1 MKRSI
6 VLITLLAML
15 LGTAPAS
22 AQPRTRGK
30 HAVATSRSRPTR
42 TPPRAK
48 PRPRPTAR
56 PTARPVR
63 GPARATAR
71 PPRPDAAPRVMI
83 AGAVRGPSEPRA
95 RLDAVALTP
104 AERTADALDAIL
116 RGPLRFGTT
125 GLYVVD
131 AATGAELFASHP
143 DDPLN
148 PASNVKL
155 IATATALDQVG
166 PAFRYTTRLLGA
178 RPDAA
183 GAVAGD
189 VYLHGSF
196 DPTLAIG
203 GLDELAAQVAAG
215 GVRAI
220 AGDVV
225 VGEQATRD
233 GIYRARLHVEVV
245 AGAPG
250 AAPQVAVGPA
260 SDFIEVVNRATT
272 SKRAKVKKKAG
283 VTVTTALVDRG
294 GHKRLQVIVAG
305 TIGKGKTSAH
315 FLSTKERH
323 LYAAHLLRAAL
334 AKAGVTVAGD
344 VHVAPLPAYV
354 AEATARGVLPVPL
367 GVHRSAP
374 LADIVAQINKRSI
387 NWLADRV
394 LTTTTALARGELP
407 SMADG
412 VDAMY
417 AWLDRTSG
425 IGKKDAVLDT
435 GSGLSYR
442 TELSPRQLVAVVRVA
457 TGAAAPSS
465 PEEAA
470 RAAAFRRSLSVAGVD
485 GTLRGRFRSSLRG
498 RVIAKTGTLTGVIA
512 LSGLLDGPDGRTL
525 AFALVTNGHS
535 QGRKLAVRAAHEQV
549 LTELDRYLVA
559 TAPPAAPAAPALDEP
574 TTAIAGVA
582 APTSELDTADDGLA
596 DDDAPA
602 TP

>member
-6 VLITLLAML
+6 VLVTLLAL
-15 LGTAPAS
+15 LVGTSPAS

-30 HAVATSRSRPTR
+30 HPVATSRSRPTR
-42 TPPRAK
+42 A
-48 PRPRPTAR
+48 A
-56 PTARPVR
+56 VR
-63 GPARATAR
+63 TKR
-71 PPRPDAAPRVMI
+71 PPRPAPRAALRPAKRQDAAPRVMI
-83 AGAVRGPSEPRA
+83 AGAVRGPSEPRG
-95 RLDAVALTP
+95 RMDAVALTP

-131 AATGAELFASHP
+131 AATGAELFAIHP

-178 RPDAA
+178 RPDAD

-196 DPTLAIG
+196 DPTLAVG
-203 GLDELAAQVAAG
+203 GLDDLAGQVAAA

-220 AGDVV
+220 HGDVV

-233 GIYRARLHVEVV
+233 GIYRARLHVEV
-245 AGAPG
+245 AAAAPG
-250 AAPQVAVGPA
+250 AAPTVAVGPA
-260 SDFIEVVNRATT
+260 SDFLEIVNRATT

-283 VTVTTALVDRG
+283 ISVTTALVDRG

-334 AKAGVTVAGD
+334 AKAGVTVDGD
-344 VHVAPLPAYV
+344 VHVAPLADYV
-354 AEATARGVLPVPL
+354 TAATARGVLPVPL
-367 GVHRSAP
+367 GAHRSAP
-374 LADIVAQINKRSI
+374 LADIVAQVNKRSI

-417 AWLDRTSG
+417 GWLERTSG
-425 IGKKDAVLDT
+425 IGRKDAVVDT

-457 TGAAAPSS
+457 TGAAAPTD
-465 PEEAA
+465 PTQAA
-470 RAAAFRRSLSVAGVD
+470 CADAFRRSLSVAGVD

-498 RVIAKTGTLTGVIA
+498 RVVAKTGTLTGVIA

-525 AFALVTNGHS
+525 AFSLVTNGHS
-535 QGRKLAVRAAHEQV
+535 QGRKPAVRAAHEQV
-549 LTELDRYLVA
+549 LAELDRYLAA
-559 TAPPAAPAAPALDEP
+559 TAPAAPAVEP
-574 TTAIAGVA
+574 AEPATAIAGAA
-582 APTSELDTADDGLA
+582 APVSEIDTADDGLA
-596 DDDAPA
+596 DDAAPA

>member
-6 VLITLLAML
+6 VLATLLAFL
-15 LGTAPAS
+15 VGAAPVS

-30 HAVATSRSRPTR
+30 HPVATSRSRPTR
-42 TPPRAK
+42 AAVRTK
-48 PRPRPTAR
+48 PRPRPA
-56 PTARPVR
+56 ARPV
-63 GPARATAR
+63 AR
-71 PPRPDAAPRVMI
+71 PAPRKDAAPRVMI

-95 RLDAVALTP
+95 RMDAVALTA

-131 AATGAELFASHP
+131 AATGAELFAIHP

-166 PAFRYTTRLLGA
+166 PEFRYTTRLLGA
-178 RPDAA
+178 RPDSD

-196 DPTLAIG
+196 DPTLAVG
-203 GLDELAAQVAAG
+203 GLDDLAGQVAAA
-215 GVRAI
+215 GVRSI
-220 AGDVV
+220 HGDVV

-245 AGAPG
+245 AAAPG
-250 AAPQVAVGPA
+250 AAPTVSVGPA
-260 SDFIEVVNRATT
+260 SDFLEIVNRATT

-323 LYAAHLLRAAL
+323 LFAAHVLRAAL
-334 AKAGVTVAGD
+334 AKAGVTVDGD
-344 VHVAPLPAYV
+344 VHVAPLADYV
-354 AEATARGVLPVPL
+354 TAATARGVLPVPL
-367 GVHRSAP
+367 ATHRSAP
-374 LADIVAQINKRSI
+374 LADIVAQVNKRSI

-394 LTTTTALARGELP
+394 LTTTTALTRGELP

-417 AWLDRTSG
+417 AWLERTSG
-425 IGKKDAVLDT
+425 IGKKDAVVDT

-457 TGAAAPSS
+457 TGAAAPTS
-465 PEEAA
+465 PAQAA
-470 RAAAFRRSLSVAGVD
+470 CAAAFRRSLSVAGVD

-525 AFALVTNGHS
+525 AFSLVTNGHS
-535 QGRKLAVRAAHEQV
+535 QGRKLTVRAAHEQV
-549 LTELDRYLVA
+549 LAELDRYLAA
-559 TAPPAAPAAPALDEP
+559 TAPAAPAAPAVEPAAEP
-574 TTAIAGVA
+574 TTAIAGAA
-582 APTSELDTADDGLA
+582 APASELDTADDGLA